1 MELDALT
8 SYALA
13 KPGATH
19 DFPFGPET
27 LVARVLGKLFA
38 LVALD
43 GPPRV
48 NLKCDPDWAEALRT
62 RYAAVT
68 PGYHQ
73 DHRHWNTVALDGS
86 IPDEE
91 LRELVDQSYAL
102 VVAKLTRAQRAQLG
116 GGATA
121 PLA

>member
-1 MELDALT
+1 MDLDTLT

-19 DFPFGPET
+19 DFPFGADT
-27 LVARVLGKLFA
+27 LVARVLDKMFA

-48 NLKCDPDWAEALRT
+48 NLKCDPGDAEALRAT
-62 RYAAVT
+62 YAAVT

-73 DHRHWNTVALDGS
+73 DHRHWNTVALDGT
-86 IPDEE
+86 IPDAE
-91 LRELVDQSYAL
+91 LLELVDQSYAL
-102 VVAKLTRAQRAQLG
+102 VVAKLTRAQRAL
-116 GGATA
+116 
-121 PLA
+121 LLER